1 MNDDLTLAIAR
12 LVAWLEPRLRA
23 DAELRV
29 VVTSLARGV
38 ASWATS
44 LEPRAVETPPVITT
58 PPPRE
63 PAPPPAAFPP
73 RPVPPARYEPITP
86 PPGLT
91 PSAEGDRELELLPL
105 DIVSERCRVKAAACR
120 LVAQRLAD
128 PGEGRDTAAEA
139 ELSRRAAALPDCALW
154 MLIREPVVIAPKTWR
169 DLAGAYSTAAEAAI
183 LVRDWLQAPPPL
195 AEKHALRV
203 LSLAA
208 EAQSVLLY
216 AVADTRDVKVD
227 FDQVQLYAHIRTVAR
242 QRQVFIAKYL
252 KREDR
257 AAPESWPDVLRRIA
271 ELADQFRKSGE
282 RDRARTKAV
291 NNLRYKLTRLRES
304 SEATPEEWSRVFE
317 LIDSVISAGLPPSN
331 AELRD
336 LLLPVIEEVPDNPPP
351 PPGVQLVLR
360 EIDRYLDSLP
370 DAEPPP
376 RSQHLSHE
384 VEEVAELLEG
394 REIVLIGGQARP
406 LHRDALKQAF
416 RLADVRWLS
425 TPEHTSF
432 TVFESD
438 IARPEVALV
447 ILAIRWSNHDY
458 DHVRDYCERY
468 GKPLVRLPGGYNA
481 NQVGHH
487 ILTQAGDRLR
497 ATGVAAR

>member
-44 LEPRAVETPPVITT
+44 LEPRAAETPTAITT

-63 PAPPPAAFPP
+63 QAPPAPFPP
-73 RPVPPARYEPITP
+73 RPHPPVRYEPITP

-91 PSAEGDRELELLPL
+91 PSADADRELELLPL

-203 LSLAA
+203 LSH
-208 EAQSVLLY
+208 S
-216 AVADTRDVKVD
+216 AVTKWVIQYWFGDNGLV
-227 FDQVQLYAHIRTVAR
+227 
-242 QRQVFIAKYL
+242 
-252 KREDR
+252 E
-257 AAPESWPDVLRRIA
+257 
-271 ELADQFRKSGE
+271 GE
-282 RDRARTKAV
+282 FV
-291 NNLRYKLTRLRES
+291 M
-304 SEATPEEWSRVFE
+304 
-317 LIDSVISAGLPPSN
+317 
-331 AELRD
+331 
-336 LLLPVIEEVPDNPPP
+336 
-351 PPGVQLVLR
+351 
-360 EIDRYLDSLP
+360 
-370 DAEPPP
+370 
-376 RSQHLSHE
+376 
-384 VEEVAELLEG
+384 
-394 REIVLIGGQARP
+394 
-406 LHRDALKQAF
+406 
-416 RLADVRWLS
+416 
-425 TPEHTSF
+425 
-432 TVFESD
+432 
-438 IARPEVALV
+438 
-447 ILAIRWSNHDY
+447 
-458 DHVRDYCERY
+458 
-468 GKPLVRLPGGYNA
+468 
-481 NQVGHH
+481 
-487 ILTQAGDRLR
+487 
-497 ATGVAAR
+497 